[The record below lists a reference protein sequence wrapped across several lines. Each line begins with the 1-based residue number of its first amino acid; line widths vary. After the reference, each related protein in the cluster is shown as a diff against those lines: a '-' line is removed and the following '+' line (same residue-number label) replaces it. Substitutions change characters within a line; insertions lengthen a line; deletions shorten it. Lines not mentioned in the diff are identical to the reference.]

1 MNLSGRYGASIG
13 RSLGCSE
20 LHRCERPFRAR
31 PAGVIIIERQQRR
44 INWHEARNVCSPRMD
59 GCYRESLV
67 IKAKEYKLWRLWAAL
82 LARVQCYELY
92 DWRNTFRYSTALP
105 PVRSFSQ
112 KAFNELHSWYRR
124 VITIE
129 PFTYQF
135 VIGKMRYV
143 LFIDNV
149 ILIGITNKNNLKKKR
164 NFRGAKKSYVGWKKF
179 YTRIVHSEKKMNLDM
194 HFDIYNRFYCRKV

>member
-149 ILIGITNKNNLKKKR
+149 ILIGEQKQFKKEEKFQR
-164 NFRGAKKSYVGWKKF
+164 SKEILRGMKKILY
-179 YTRIVHSEKKMNLDM
+179 E
-194 HFDIYNRFYCRKV
+194 NRSFWEENESRYALWHL